1 MPVCLMVKDRLKS
14 RHRLFNDFPRVKS
27 LFGHLRVRVRWSSL
41 RARAVCCWHWRGP
54 VASEPCR
61 WRAWDL
67 GRWEPGG
74 DHGPRLCRAK
84 RLEDGWSWRI
94 CEESWKIRLLDVALL
109 AWANFVICPVATDF
123 CRCFSCETL
132 NLQEFGLA
140 FGAGNLAAQWHS
152 TAVSSEA
159 FSWPSWTPEQVMSQW
174 DKAPN

>member
-1 MPVCLMVKDRLKS
+1 MLFIYRPVCLMVKDRLKS

-74 DHGPRLCRAK
+74 DPVGITDRGYAEPNGWKTADREEFAK
-84 RLEDGWSWRI
+84 NHERSVCWTWRCWPERI
-94 CEESWKIRLLDVALL
+94 LWYVQLQPIFVGVFHVKLWIFKNL
-109 AWANFVICPVATDF
+109 AWLL
-123 CRCFSCETL
+123 E
-132 NLQEFGLA
+132 LA
-140 FGAGNLAAQWHS
+140 I
-152 TAVSSEA
+152 
-159 FSWPSWTPEQVMSQW
+159 
-174 DKAPN
+174 

>member
-74 DHGPRLCRAK
+74 DPVGITDRGYAEPNGWKTADREEFAK
-84 RLEDGWSWRI
+84 NHERSVCWTWRCWPERI
-94 CEESWKIRLLDVALL
+94 LWYVQLQPIFVGVFHVKLWIFKNL
-109 AWANFVICPVATDF
+109 AWLL
-123 CRCFSCETL
+123 E
-132 NLQEFGLA
+132 LA
-140 FGAGNLAAQWHS
+140 I
-152 TAVSSEA
+152 
-159 FSWPSWTPEQVMSQW
+159 
-174 DKAPN
+174 